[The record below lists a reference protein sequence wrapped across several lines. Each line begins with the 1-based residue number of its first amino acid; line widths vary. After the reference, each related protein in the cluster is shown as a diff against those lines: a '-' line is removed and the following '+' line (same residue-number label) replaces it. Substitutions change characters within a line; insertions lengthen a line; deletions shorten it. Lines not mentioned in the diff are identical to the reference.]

1 MWEHVGPEEL
11 RAAIEKLPD
20 DTRETYRRFTVEGQ
34 SHAEIAAA
42 QNIPIATV
50 ASRVFRARK
59 QLKTLLMAMHLAKRG
74 KDTKG
79 SK

>member
-1 MWEHVGPEEL
+1 MWEHVSPEDL
-11 RAAIEKLPD
+11 RLAIEKLPE